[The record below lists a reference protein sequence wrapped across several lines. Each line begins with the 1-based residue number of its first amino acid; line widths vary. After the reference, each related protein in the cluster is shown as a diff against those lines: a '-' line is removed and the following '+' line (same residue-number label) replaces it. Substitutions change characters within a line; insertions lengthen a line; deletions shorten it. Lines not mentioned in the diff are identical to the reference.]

1 MTLVNIKGSSIIAE
15 QLFAKGTLRLLL
27 LPTFFREKRNQKNF
41 ETFLRFYLEIKFIVC
56 TFAIQKSNNKNIM
69 NTEEVKRR
77 IESALD
83 AAEEMGCITK
93 NSSLEELMENYY
105 EILEYKFSYEEMLIL
120 SNAVIEKVFADW
132 RN

>member
-1 MTLVNIKGSSIIAE
+1 
-15 QLFAKGTLRLLL
+15 
-27 LPTFFREKRNQKNF
+27 
-41 ETFLRFYLEIKFIVC
+41 
-56 TFAIQKSNNKNIM
+56 M

>member
-1 MTLVNIKGSSIIAE
+1 M
-15 QLFAKGTLRLLL
+15 
-27 LPTFFREKRNQKNF
+27 
-41 ETFLRFYLEIKFIVC
+41 EIKFIVC

-83 AAEEMGCITK
+83 AAEEMGFITK